1 MAMSDAVRSRL
12 KFMLGLFA
20 VLSGLIIIRLV
31 SLQFGSDVPYFEN
44 EYQLATGYLVTVT
57 PPRGKIYDHTGELL
71 ATNDVKYAIGLSPDF
86 ITDPEG
92 LARILSSV
100 LGKTYEEMIA
110 LTTTKPASD
119 AKYILVER
127 PVSAEMGEKL
137 LALQRDPNGPDLGGL
152 IVEPMQTRVYP
163 NGTLAANVLGFVGL
177 DNKGYYGVE
186 EFYNDILA
194 GHSVVGIK
202 QVVPFDVAL
211 NPTPDQGSDLYLTI
225 DREIQLLAEQTLSDA
240 LKKYGAEGGTIIVM
254 EPKTGRVLGMA
265 VAPSFDPNNYMTDP
279 QALKPNAAVSDQYEP
294 GSTFKILTMA
304 GALQSGAV
312 TPETTYLDTGYIE
325 VGGVGIRN
333 WDGGAWGTQDMT
345 GALEHSLNVGLAWV
359 ATRMGPKTFYD
370 YMTAFGI
377 GQPTNVDLS
386 GEASG
391 RLKKPGDP
399 DWYESDLG
407 TNSFGQ
413 GVATTPLQ
421 LIAAVAAV
429 ANNGAMM
436 QPHFLER
443 VVDNGTVHTTQPQVL
458 GRPISADTAA
468 TLSEMLAVSI
478 EREANDADVPGYR
491 LAGKTGTAEIPT
503 PYGYDLDKTI
513 ASFIGWGPVDDPK
526 FIVLVKLDK
535 PTSSRWGSET
545 AAPVFGEMVKRLVV
559 LMNIPPDDI
568 RHQLAA
574 QTTGQ

>member
-1 MAMSDAVRSRL
+1 MNMSDAVRSRL
-12 KFMLGLFA
+12 KFMLGVFA
-20 VLSGLIIIRLV
+20 VVTGLIIIRLV

-71 ATNDVKYAIGLSPDF
+71 ATNDVKYAVGLSPDF
-86 ITDPEG
+86 VTDPEG

-100 LGKTYEEMIA
+100 LGKTYEEMST
-110 LTTTKPASD
+110 LTATKPSSGS
-119 AKYILVER
+119 KYILVAR

-137 LALQRDPNGPDLGGL
+137 LSLQRDPNGPDLSGL

-163 NGTLAANVLGFVGL
+163 NGALASNVLGFVGL

-225 DREIQLLAEQTLSDA
+225 DREIQLLTEQTLSDE
-240 LKKYGAEGGTIIVM
+240 LKKYGAESGTIIVM
-254 EPKTGRVLGMA
+254 EPKTGRVLAMA
-265 VAPSFDPNNYMTDP
+265 VNPSFDPNNYQSDP
-279 QALKPNAAVSDQYEP
+279 EALKPDAAVSDQYEP
-294 GSTFKILTMA
+294 GSTFKVLTMA

-359 ATRMGPKTFYD
+359 ATRMGPKNFYD

-407 TNSFGQ
+407 TNAFGQ

-421 LIAAVAAV
+421 LITAVAAI
-429 ANNGAMM
+429 ANKGAMM

-478 EREANDADVPGYR
+478 EREASDSLVPGYR
-491 LAGKTGTAEIPT
+491 IAGKTGTAEIPV
-503 PYGYDLDKTI
+503 PGGYDATHSI
-513 ASFIGWGPVDDPK
+513 ASFVGWGPVDDPR
-526 FIVLVKLDK
+526 FIVLIKLDK
-535 PTSSRWGSET
+535 PKSSIWGSET

-559 LMNIPPDDI
+559 LMNIPPDDV
-568 RHQLAA
+568 RHQLAN
-574 QTTGQ
+574 QTAGQ

>member
-1 MAMSDAVRSRL
+1 MTMSDAVRSRL
-12 KFMLGLFA
+12 KIMLGIFA
-20 VLSGLIIIRLV
+20 VLSGLIITRLI
-31 SLQFGSDVPYFEN
+31 SLQYGSDVPYFEN

-57 PPRGKIYDHTGELL
+57 PPRGKIYDHAGELL

-86 ITDPEG
+86 VTDADG

-100 LGKTYEEMIA
+100 LGKSFEEMSA
-110 LTTTKPASD
+110 LTSTKAGGDS
-119 AKYILVER
+119 KYILVAR

-137 LALQRDPNGPDLGGL
+137 LALQRDPNGPDLSGL
-152 IVEPMQTRVYP
+152 IIEPMQTRVYP
-163 NGTLAANVLGFVGL
+163 NGPLAANVLGFVGL

-225 DREIQLLAEQTLSDA
+225 DREIQLLTEQTLADA
-240 LKKYGAEGGTIIVM
+240 LQQYGAEGGTIIVM
-254 EPKTGRVLGMA
+254 EPKTGRILGMA
-265 VAPSFDPNNYMTDP
+265 VNPTFDPNNYQDP
-279 QALKPNAAVSDQYEP
+279 NALKSNAAVSDQYEP

-333 WDGGAWGTQDMT
+333 WNGGAWGTQDMT
-345 GALEHSLNVGLAWV
+345 GALEHSLNVGLAWIS
-359 ATRMGPKTFYD
+359 TRMGPKNFYD

-407 TNSFGQ
+407 TNAFGQ

-421 LIAAVAAV
+421 LITAVAAV

-458 GRPISADTAA
+458 GRPISADTAQ
-468 TLSEMLAVSI
+468 TLSEMLAVSV
-478 EREANDADVPGYR
+478 EREGTGAEVPGYR
-491 LAGKTGTAEIPT
+491 IAGKTGTAEIPT
-503 PYGYDLDKTI
+503 PGGYDLDKTI
-513 ASFIGWGPVDDPK
+513 ASFIGWGPVDDPR

-535 PTSSRWGSET
+535 PSTSRWGSET
-545 AAPVFGEMVKRLVV
+545 AAPVFGQMVKRLVV
-559 LMNIPPDDI
+559 LMNIPPDDV